1 MKIAL
6 NQMQVIP
13 GNREKNLENMLASIE
28 RAKDSSVDL
37 LVFPELCISGYMCGD
52 WWLSPS
58 FLQELSGY
66 NELIREA
73 SEGIAIVYGNAIADY
88 NLQQRLAE
96 TSAQPNHHPNKDG
109 RIRLYNA
116 ACIVQNGKWLSRK
129 QEHQFLPKGIQPKT
143 LLPNYRFFDDERYF
157 FSLKDVATDM
167 GIPLAQLA
175 QPFQLEVKGRT
186 YQIGLQVC
194 EDLWCKDYRYN
205 HQALNMSRYLIE
217 NGADFIV
224 NISASPW
231 TNKKHDARD
240 RRIQFLSEDVSKNN
254 QSFVPFYYCNSVGAQ
269 NNGKNVIAFD
279 GGTTVYNHLGNPV
292 IASQQLFAADELVF
306 EHENLPSSAIERDE
320 WCAIKQKYQAIQQG
334 LHYIKDMLG
343 WDNHPKFVV
352 GVSGGID
359 SALVVCLLQQAF
371 GSENVWSVNMPT
383 QYNSTATQNAAQH
396 IADKLGIKHKQIPI
410 QTLADQQLKLFADLD
425 TGVFAGESSEASQ
438 KLSDENIQAKI
449 RGTSILSNLAG
460 RYGRFFTNNGNKLE
474 SALGYAT
481 LYGDV
486 GGVIAPI
493 GDLTKAEV
501 FEMARFM
508 NAQIFQDE
516 VIPNKLLPNALF
528 EFGQDDIAPSA
539 ELREAQLDPM
549 KFGYHCALLDKFTHF
564 GKANCE
570 EVMQWYLDDTLAEQL
585 GVSQALLT
593 RWGLDDPQTFIDDLE
608 WFAQNIQ
615 RSVYKRIQSPPI
627 IITSPSAYGFDIR
640 ESQLPWQTSANFET
654 LKQAVLAKP
663 AKKNSV

>member
-13 GNREKNLENMLASIE
+13 GNRQQNLQTMLSSIKQA
-28 RAKDSSVDL
+28 RDNGVDL
-37 LVFPELCISGYMCGD
+37 LVFPELCVPGYMLGD
-52 WWLSPS
+52 WWLSPG
-58 FLQELSGY
+58 FVEELHEY
-66 NELIREA
+66 NTIIREA
-73 SEGIAIVYGNAIADY
+73 SQNIAIVYGNAIADY
-88 NLQQRLAE
+88 HLPTRLA
-96 TSAQPNHHPNKDG
+96 TSNHHPNKDG

-116 ACIVQNGKWLSRK
+116 ACIVQNGKWLNRK
-129 QEHQFLPKGIQPKT
+129 QEHAFLPQGIQPKT

-157 FSLKDVATDM
+157 FSLQDVATDM
-167 GIPLAQLA
+167 NAPLQQLA
-175 QPFQLEVKGRT
+175 QPFELTVKGET
-186 YQIGLQVC
+186 HYVGLQVC
-194 EDLWCKDYRYN
+194 EDLWCKDYRRD

-240 RRIQFLSEDVSKNN
+240 RRIQFLADDINKNN

-269 NNGKNVIAFD
+269 NNGKNIVAFD
-279 GGTTVYNHLGNPV
+279 GGTTAYNQQGEPV
-292 IASQQLFAADELVF
+292 ITSDQAFAPDELHF
-306 EHENLPSSAIERDE
+306 KHGKLPQAAITRQETP
-320 WCAIKQKYQAIQQG
+320 AIAQKYQAIQQG

-343 WDNHPKFVV
+343 WENHPKFVV

-371 GSENVWSVNMPT
+371 GSDSVWSVNMPT
-383 QYNSTATQNAAQH
+383 KYNSNATQNAAQH
-396 IADKLGIKHKQIPI
+396 IANKLNITHRQIPI
-410 QTLADQQLKLFADLD
+410 QTLADQQLNLFADLD
-425 TGVFAGESSEASQ
+425 NSAFPGESTEAGRN
-438 KLSDENIQAKI
+438 LSDENIQAKI

-474 SALGYAT
+474 TALGYAT

-501 FEMARFM
+501 FAMAHYM
-508 NAQIFQDE
+508 NEHIFHDE
-516 VIPNKLLPNALF
+516 VIPNTLLPNDLF
-528 EFGQDDIAPSA
+528 EFGEDDIAPSA

-549 KFGYHCALLDKFTHF
+549 KFGYHCALLDVFTHF
-564 GKANCE
+564 GKACCE
-570 EVMQWYLDDTLAEQL
+570 DVMQWYLDGTLASKL
-585 GVSQALLT
+585 GISEALLA
-593 RWGLDDPQTFIDDLE
+593 RWGLTDPQTFVDDLE
-608 WFAQNIQ
+608 WFARNVQ

-640 ESQLPWQTSANFET
+640 ESQLPWQTNDRFDA
-654 LKQAVLAKP
+654 LKQAILQQK
-663 AKKNSV
+663 